1 MLTKELYDKYVQILS
16 EELVPAMGC
25 TEPIAI
31 AYAGAKARQ
40 VLGEEPIKAI
50 IEVSGNI
57 IKNVK
62 SVIVPHTGGLR
73 GIEAALAAG
82 LAVGDADAVLEV
94 LSGVKED
101 EVGLIK
107 SFMERCEIKVLK
119 SSGQCVFEIV
129 VRLTGKNHNSYIKLT
144 ETHTNVVCIMKDGQ
158 ILYENN
164 TIAQVKKED
173 RSCLSVENIVEFA
186 STVKISD
193 VEKIIDRQIEYNM
206 AIANEGITNNY
217 GANVGKVY
225 LKAFPNDVK
234 IKAKAFASA
243 GSDARMNGCEMPV
256 IINSGSGNQGITA
269 SVPVIIYA
277 KENGIDREK
286 LIRALVVSNL
296 VTVHLK
302 TGVGTLSAYCG
313 VVSAGAGAG
322 AGISYLLGGDYA
334 EIAHT
339 VVNAL
344 AIDSGVI
351 CDGAKGSCAAKIAIA
366 VESGILGLEMYK
378 LGNEFMSGDGIVKKG
393 VERTIES
400 VSKVAS
406 QGMKETDQEII
417 RIMTEDL

>member
-1 MLTKELYDKYVQILS
+1 MKSYDI
-16 EELVPAMGC
+16 
-25 TEPIAI
+25 
-31 AYAGAKARQ
+31 
-40 VLGEEPIKAI
+40 
-50 IEVSGNI
+50 
-57 IKNVK
+57 
-62 SVIVPHTGGLR
+62 VIVGG
-73 GIEAALAAG
+73 GPAG
-82 LAVGDADAVLEV
+82 LAAA
-94 LSGVKED
+94 
-101 EVGLIK
+101 
-107 SFMERCEIKVLK
+107 
-119 SSGQCVFEIV
+119 
-129 VRLTGKNHNSYIKLT
+129 
-144 ETHTNVVCIMKDGQ
+144 
-158 ILYENN
+158 
-164 TIAQVKKED
+164 
-173 RSCLSVENIVEFA
+173 A
-186 STVKISD
+186 S
-193 VEKIIDRQIEYNM
+193 
-206 AIANEGITNNY
+206 
-217 GANVGKVY
+217 
-225 LKAFPNDVK
+225 
-234 IKAKAFASA
+234 
-243 GSDARMNGCEMPV
+243 
-256 IINSGSGNQGITA
+256 
-269 SVPVIIYA
+269 A

-406 QGMKETDQEII
+406 QGMKETDPEII